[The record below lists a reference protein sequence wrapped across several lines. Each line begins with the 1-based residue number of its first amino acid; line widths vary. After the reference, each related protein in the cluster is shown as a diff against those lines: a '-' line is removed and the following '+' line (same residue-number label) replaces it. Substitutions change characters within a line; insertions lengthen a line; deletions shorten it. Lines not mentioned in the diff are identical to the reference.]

1 MAIMKK
7 RILTIFL
14 LLLPFII
21 SAQEITNRGTIK
33 VEKKGNIKAVVFDNV
48 NLRLVAI
55 DTYGNMNDT
64 AVIAFRIKTTIKGVA
79 YDEPTEGAS
88 LSKEMRYLLSR
99 VDGATLIYFS
109 EIKVKDKYGNLINW
123 PDFKSKIGHSFEKE
137 E

>member
-1 MAIMKK
+1 MIK
-7 RILTIFL
+7 RILIIFL
-14 LLLPFII
+14 LILPFCI
-21 SAQEITNRGTIK
+21 SAQETTKHGTIK

-55 DTYGNMNDT
+55 DSYGNMNDT
-64 AVIAFRIKTTIKGVA
+64 AVIAFRIKTTVKGVA

-88 LSKEMRYLLSR
+88 LSKEMKYHLSR
-99 VDGATLIYFS
+99 IDGATLLYFS

-123 PDFKSKIGHSFEKE
+123 PDFKSKIGHSYEKE

>member
-1 MAIMKK
+1 MAKQ
-7 RILTIFL
+7 IFIVYL
-14 LLLPFII
+14 LLISFNF
-21 SAQEITNRGTIK
+21 SAQETTNRGTIK

-64 AVIAFRIKTTIKGVA
+64 AVLAFRIKTTVKGVA
-79 YDEPTEGAS
+79 YDEPTEGSS
-88 LSKEMRYLLSR
+88 LSKEMRYRLSR